1 MNVQEL
7 KDSGAPFRKLRP
19 EPSKRADKR
28 RRRRINAAPAV
39 SVSLRILRIGA
50 SVIIGR
56 SALSAR
62 TCSPGAKR
70 AGRLSIKRTSA
81 LRTKH
86 HRWLPLQV
94 SHDPY
99 CDDLHDP
106 KSQPKYNYYQNRR
119 EKQAFFSSILTFLHF
134 LPFQVRLCKII
145 VQNRRWRVEKN
156 GPFSRRGVI
165 NVF

>member
-62 TCSPGAKR
+62 TCSPGAKEQVDSP
-70 AGRLSIKRTSA
+70 LSERP
-81 LRTKH
+81 H
-86 HRWLPLQV
+86 
-94 SHDPY
+94 
-99 CDDLHDP
+99 
-106 KSQPKYNYYQNRR
+106 
-119 EKQAFFSSILTFLHF
+119 
-134 LPFQVRLCKII
+134 
-145 VQNRRWRVEKN
+145 
-156 GPFSRRGVI
+156 
-165 NVF
+165 